1 MEPKLQLR
9 LNPQIFHMGLLQQRE
24 VCLSNAGKSENM
36 KDLRIWAKVIN
47 KKIKADQTVIAS
59 NEPSSPSAL
68 IWDGANYSCEYDALF
83 TDFVWYLV

>member
-1 MEPKLQLR
+1 MSK
-9 LNPQIFHMGLLQQRE
+9 G
-24 VCLSNAGKSENM
+24 SK
-36 KDLRIWAKVIN
+36 

-83 TDFVWYLV
+83 TDFV